1 MSKMLNVTKCG
12 TIIVSVIF
20 MGVKHGARVFET
32 RRLRTE
38 CLDIK
43 GKMWSEAAENWI
55 IKISVSCRPAFLP
68 YIMIMMV
75 KEDG

>member
-1 MSKMLNVTKCG
+1 MSNMLNVTKCG
-12 TIIVSVIF
+12 TIIVSTVF
-20 MGVKHGARVFET
+20 MGVKHGPRVFET

-38 CLDIK
+38 CLDIR
-43 GKMWSEAAENWI
+43 GKMRPEAAENWI

-75 KEDG
+75 KENG